1 MPVGTAP
8 GRTKLEIRADRL
20 LLVEGRDEVNLFEAF
35 IRHSLV
41 DGPDIQV
48 IDVGGKDKTFR
59 RNLKAIQIASLAVPT
74 LRAIGVVR
82 DADCNARGAFESIC
96 SGIRSANY
104 EPPESHGEFSHSVPA
119 IVWGRFASTFLSG
132 NIGFGRSEQ
141 GGDAVGHAQG
151 GWRPRIGPRQ
161 ARV

>member
-119 IVWGRFASTFLSG
+119 IVWGRFASTLKTARTRCISWNSASG
-132 NIGFGRSEQ
+132 STTRFEAVSDFCGRRS
-141 GGDAVGHAQG
+141 G
-151 GWRPRIGPRQ
+151 
-161 ARV
+161 

>member
-20 LLVEGRDEVNLFEAF
+20 LLVEGRVEVNLFED

-59 RNLKAIQIASLAVPT
+59 RKLKAIQMASLAVPT

-119 IVWGRFASTFLSG
+119 IRVFIVPDGE
-132 NIGFGRSEQ
+132 EQ
-141 GGDAVGHAQG
+141 GGETIC
-151 GWRPRIGPRQ
+151 RRLTYR
-161 ARV
+161 RV